1 MQPQEILKRV
11 RRLEIASKKIVDR
24 GIAGSYHSV
33 FRGRGMEF
41 SEVREYQPGD
51 DVRSIDWNVT
61 ARMGS
66 PFVKIFV
73 EERELTVMLL
83 VDASAS
89 LRFGSHGEYKSTL
102 AAEVAALVAFAAQ
115 RNNDRVGLLLATDR
129 VERYLP
135 PRRGEA
141 HALQVLREIL
151 YFEPEGRSTNLA
163 QSLAHFHNIHRRRA
177 VVFLL
182 SDFLE
187 GNLEALART
196 ARLVNQRHD
205 VIAVRIRDALEER
218 VPKAGLVEFEDPET
232 GKIVLVD
239 TGSRA
244 WRRAFAA
251 EVRAR
256 EKAFAGFLH
265 EAQVDHVVLRT
276 GEPYWPP
283 LARFMKERSRRRRS
297 A

>member
-1 MQPQEILKRV
+1 MQPSEILKKV
-11 RRLEIASKKIVDR
+11 RRLEITSKKIVDR

-73 EERELTVMLL
+73 EERELTV
-83 VDASAS
+83 
-89 LRFGSHGEYKSTL
+89 
-102 AAEVAALVAFAAQ
+102 AALVAFAAQ

-129 VERYLP
+129 VERYIP

-177 VVFLL
+177 VVFVL

-196 ARLVNQRHD
+196 ARIVNQRHD

-239 TGSRA
+239 TASRA
-244 WRRAFAA
+244 WRRAFTVEA
-251 EVRAR
+251 RAR
-256 EKAFAGFLH
+256 EEAFAGFLR

-283 LARFMKERSRRRRS
+283 LARFMKERTRRRR
-297 A
+297 AA